1 MPEDSPNRR
10 IMRNT
15 VYLYLRSFIIMGVGL
30 FTSRIIL
37 QALGVDDFGLY
48 GVVGSVVGMFTIL
61 NGVLSV
67 GTSRFL
73 TFELGRGDKER
84 LKKIFNVA
92 FALHCCM
99 AVILFI
105 LFETVGLWLLNH
117 KINMPVGREFASN
130 VVYQLSVITCLVGV
144 TQVPYGSVIIAH
156 ERIDLYA
163 KIGMLEVFLKLFLI
177 YSLLFLSFGDNLIA
191 YAVILALWSIGLQ
204 VFYRFYCFR
213 HFPETHL
220 MWVREKSYYK
230 SMVTYSLWD
239 FIGQFCVT
247 GNGQGL
253 NILINMFFGV
263 KVNAARSVAY
273 QAEGKIDQFS
283 GNIMTSIQPQIVK
296 AYAQHDLSRF
306 FMLIKEGGRYSFF
319 LMFFFALPVFLEAD
333 FLLNVWLVEV
343 PKWSVLFLRCIMAIT
358 LFRTFARPLIAGVHA
373 TGNIKFLNMSSGLY
387 SVSTFL
393 PFIYLLY
400 SNGQSVWTCFC
411 VWGFNSLVTTYL
423 EALSLYRNV
432 KFHMTSYFL
441 TVHLKSIIIGLI
453 ASIPAIFPFLLM
465 EQGWL
470 RLIFT
475 TICGLIS
482 TSVCVYFLVLSIEM
496 KHKVKAKLLSLIF
509 RNK

>member
-84 LKKIFNVA
+84 LKKIFNAA

-177 YSLLFLSFGDNLIA
+177 YSLLFISFGDNLIA
-191 YAVILALWSIGLQ
+191 YAVILALWTIGLQ
-204 VFYRFYCFR
+204 VFYRLYCFR

-220 MWVREKSYYK
+220 IWVREKSYYK

-273 QAEGKIDQFS
+273 QAEGKIVQFS

-343 PKWSVLFLRCIMAIT
+343 PKWSVLFLRCIIAIT
-358 LFRTFARPLIAGVHA
+358 LFRTFARPLIVGVHA
-373 TGNIKFLNMSSGLY
+373 TGNIKFLNLTSGLY
-387 SVSTFL
+387 TVLTYL
-393 PFIYLLY
+393 PFIYLFY
-400 SNGQSVWTCFC
+400 INGKPVWTCF
-411 VWGFNSLVTTYL
+411 LVQGLTAIVTSFL
-423 EALSLYRNV
+423 EAMSLYRNV
-432 KFHMTSYFL
+432 KFNVFSYFL
-441 TVHLKSIIIGLI
+441 SVHLKSILI
-453 ASIPAIFPFLLM
+453 CLFASIPAIAPFLIM
-465 EQGWL
+465 DQGWI
-470 RLIFT
+470 RLIVTSF
-475 TICGLIS
+475 CGFFS
-482 TSVCVYFLVLSIEM
+482 TSFFVYFFVLSYEM
-496 KHKVKAKLLSLIF
+496 KQKIKKQCVKYIQKF
-509 RNK
+509 N